1 MNKHVGASLRKYC
14 APSRIADIFL
24 KKKIYIY
31 IFNYVICISTL
42 KSFFSCI
49 IKVA

>member
-24 KKKIYIY
+24 KKKNIYIY
-31 IFNYVICISTL
+31 IQLCDMYFHIEE
-42 KSFFSCI
+42 FFFLHY
-49 IKVA
+49 

>member
-31 IFNYVICISTL
+31 IQLCDMYFHIEE
-42 KSFFSCI
+42 FFFLHY
-49 IKVA
+49 